1 MNFGQL
7 LESLISAINKEHIM
21 NRIKEELEQQGK
33 DSEDVYEE
41 WLDSKLDTEYASAML
56 DSQEDI
62 GVEETFLYAVVCLGK
77 LETVKYLVDEKKANV
92 DAKSSSSCTAL
103 HFAAERGYLDIVK
116 YLVDKEANVDAQ
128 DNNGCT
134 PLHIAAQN
142 GHSDLVKYFINQTK
156 VDVNIK
162 SGCGCTLLHFAAEGG
177 NLEAVEYLVGK
188 GANANVRDNWG
199 YTPLH
204 SATERGYLD
213 IVRYFV
219 ENLTGEKEVYID
231 AQNDDE
237 STPLHLAVE
246 CGYSDIAK
254 YLVENGAD
262 VDAVDVNKKTPS
274 DIVDEY
280 SHPGVVEFLNK
291 KRVTSDANSNVPS
304 QAAKRTKLDKV
315 QEDNIELLITSIS
328 KLSRTEGITDKM

>member
-7 LESLISAINKEHIM
+7 LESLISAKNKEHIM

-33 DSEDVYEE
+33 DLEDVYEE
-41 WLDSKLDTEYASAML
+41 WLDSKLDTEYAFAML

-62 GVEETFLYAVVCLGK
+62 GVEETFLYAAVCLGK

-188 GANANVRDNWG
+188 
-199 YTPLH
+199 
-204 SATERGYLD
+204 E
-213 IVRYFV
+213 
-219 ENLTGEKEVYID
+219 LT
-231 AQNDDE
+231 
-237 STPLHLAVE
+237 L
-246 CGYSDIAK
+246 
-254 YLVENGAD
+254 
-262 VDAVDVNKKTPS
+262 
-274 DIVDEY
+274 
-280 SHPGVVEFLNK
+280 
-291 KRVTSDANSNVPS
+291 
-304 QAAKRTKLDKV
+304 
-315 QEDNIELLITSIS
+315 
-328 KLSRTEGITDKM
+328 M